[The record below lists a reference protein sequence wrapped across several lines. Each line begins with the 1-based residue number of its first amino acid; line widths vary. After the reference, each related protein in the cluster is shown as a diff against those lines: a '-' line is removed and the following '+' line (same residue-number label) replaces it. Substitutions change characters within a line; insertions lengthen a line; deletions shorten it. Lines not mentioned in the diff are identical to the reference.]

1 MVATVCP
8 KLMPVLKWSAVRG
21 YTTASSPRLS
31 SKQVLV
37 PPRQRLVYHQNASA
51 HSTTSSG
58 QTSPDMTGRAQEAAE
73 LIREI
78 VDIAVATGPSGLSRT
93 FYAAQAFSDLGT
105 RLLQDPTNLPKPEEL
120 LRQLFEALGSTYIKL
135 GQFIASSPTLFPDE
149 YVSEFQ
155 KCFDRT
161 PAVPFTTIREIITDE
176 LGKPVEDIFEKVDP
190 VPLASAS
197 VAQVHAAVLKGSKK
211 NVVIKVLKPG
221 VTETLNAD
229 LSFIYV
235 ASRVLTFLNPE
246 LSRLSMVDIVGD
258 IRASIIQEV
267 DFTKEAQNILAF
279 QNYLD
284 KAEISDAVAPYVY
297 LGESSTK
304 VLTLERLYGSPLTDL
319 NAIRN
324 ITGIDA
330 AGADADDNAEQILI
344 TALNTWFGSVLAC
357 ESFHADVH
365 AGNLLVTREGRVAF
379 IDFGIVGR
387 ISPAVSGAVQIFFQ
401 ATASRDYTLMA
412 KSLVQMGAAETNVNT
427 VEFADDL
434 QSIYESLDRLDPDI
448 VVSETDDGNGIAATL
463 AVDQQVVSQLLVDVV
478 QVGEKNGV
486 KFPREFG
493 LLLKQI
499 LYFDRYVRLLAPEIE
514 VVSDERVAFM
524 DSAALQSKDRTMT

>member
-1 MVATVCP
+1 
-8 KLMPVLKWSAVRG
+8 MPLLKWSAVRS
-21 YTTASSPRLS
+21 YTSVSSPRLS
-31 SKQVLV
+31 SKQILV
-37 PPRQRLVYHQNASA
+37 PPRKRLVYHRHASA
-51 HSTTSSG
+51 YSTTKPSG
-58 QTSPDMTGRAQEAAE
+58 QPSPETTGRAQEAAE

-93 FYAAQAFSDLGT
+93 LYAVQACSALGT
-105 RLLQDPTNLPKPEEL
+105 RLMQDPANPPKPEEL

-161 PAVPFTTIREIITDE
+161 PAVPFTIIREIIADE

-235 ASRVLTFLNPE
+235 ASRLLTFLNPE

-258 IRASIIQEV
+258 IRASIMDEV

-284 KAEISDAVAPYVY
+284 KAEIYDAITPYVY

-324 ITGIDA
+324 ITGIDTT
-330 AGADADDNAEQILI
+330 GADVDDYAERILI
-344 TALNTWFGSVLAC
+344 AALNTWFGSVLAC

-365 AGNLLVTREGRVAF
+365 AGNLLITREGRVAF

-387 ISPAVSGAVQIFFQ
+387 ISPAVWGAVQIFFQ
-401 ATASRDYTLMA
+401 ATATRDYTLMA
-412 KSLVQMGAAETNVNT
+412 KSLVQMGAAETNVDT
-427 VEFADDL
+427 AVFADDL
-434 QSIYESLDRLDPDI
+434 RSMYESLDRLDPDI
-448 VVSETDDGNGIAATL
+448 IVSETGDGNSIAATL
-463 AVDQQVVSQLLVDVV
+463 AVDQRVVSQLLVDVV

-524 DSAALQSKDRTMT
+524 ESAALQSKDWTMK

>member
-1 MVATVCP
+1 M
-8 KLMPVLKWSAVRG
+8 
-21 YTTASSPRLS
+21 SSPRLIS

-37 PPRQRLVYHQNASA
+37 PPRLRHVYHQNASA
-51 HSTTSSG
+51 RSTTSSG
-58 QTSPDMTGRAQEAAE
+58 QPSLDMTGRAQEAAE

-93 FYAAQAFSDLGT
+93 FYAAQAFSALGT
-105 RLLQDPTNLPKPEEL
+105 RLLQDPANPPKPEEL

-149 YVSEFQ
+149 YVREFQ

-161 PAVPFTTIREIITDE
+161 PAVPFTTIREIIADE

-284 KAEISDAVAPYVY
+284 KAEISGAIAPYVY

-330 AGADADDNAEQILI
+330 AGADSDDNAEQILI
-344 TALNTWFGSVLAC
+344 TAFNTWFGSVLAC

-387 ISPAVSGAVQIFFQ
+387 ISPAVWGAVQIFFQ

-412 KSLVQMGAAETNVNT
+412 KSLVQMGAAETNVNI

-434 QSIYESLDRLDPDI
+434 QRIYESLDRLDPDI
-448 VVSETDDGNGIAATL
+448 VVSETGDGNGIAATL

>member
-1 MVATVCP
+1 MVSTICHKAIPMST
-8 KLMPVLKWSAVRG
+8 WSVVRG
-21 YTTASSPRLS
+21 YTSASSPRPSARRL
-31 SKQVLV
+31 LA
-37 PPRQRLVYHQNASA
+37 PRRQRLVLHQTASA
-51 HSTTSSG
+51 YSKTSSG
-58 QTSPDMTGRAQEAAE
+58 QPSPDVTKRAQEAAE
-73 LIREI
+73 LLREI
-78 VDIAVATGPSGLSRT
+78 VEIAISTGPSGVSRT
-93 FYAAQAFSDLGT
+93 FYAAQACSALGT
-105 RLLQDPTNLPKPEEL
+105 RLLQDPANPPKPEEL

-149 YVSEFQ
+149 YVREFQ

-161 PAVPFTTIREIITDE
+161 PAVPFTTIREIIADE

-197 VAQVHAAVLKGSKK
+197 VAQVHAAVLRGSRK

-221 VTETLNAD
+221 VTDTLNAD
-229 LSFIYV
+229 LSFIYM
-235 ASRVLTFLNPE
+235 ASRVLTFLNPD
-246 LSRLSMVDIVGD
+246 LARLSLVDIVGD
-258 IRASIIQEV
+258 IRSSIMEEV
-267 DFTKEAQNILAF
+267 DFTKEAQNIIGF
-279 QNYLD
+279 QTYLD
-284 KAEISDAVAPYVY
+284 NAEITDAIAPYVY
-297 LGESSTK
+297 LGESSKK
-304 VLTLERLYGSPLTDL
+304 VMTLERLYGCPLTDL
-319 NAIRN
+319 NAIRE
-324 ITGIDA
+324 ITGV
-330 AGADADDNAEQILI
+330 DADVEDNAEQILI

-365 AGNLLVTREGRVAF
+365 AGNLLVTKEGRVAF

-387 ISPAVSGAVQIFFQ
+387 ISPGVWGAVQIFFQ

-412 KSLVQMGAAETNVNT
+412 KSLVQMGAAQSDVNT
-427 VEFADDL
+427 AEFADDL
-434 QSIYESLDRLDPDI
+434 RTIYESLDQLDPDI
-448 VVSETDDGNGIAATL
+448 VVSETGDGDGVAATL

-514 VVSDERVAFM
+514 VVSDDRVAFM
-524 DSAALQSKDRTMT
+524 DSAVLQANRTFT